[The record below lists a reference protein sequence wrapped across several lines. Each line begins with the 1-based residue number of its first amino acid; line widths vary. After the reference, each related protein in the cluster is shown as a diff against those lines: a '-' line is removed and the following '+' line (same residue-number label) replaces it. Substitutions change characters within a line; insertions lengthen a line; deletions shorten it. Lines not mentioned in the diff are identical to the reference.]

1 MKMAKNASIHAV
13 LSQII
18 VALDAVIPL
27 NSDRVNNT
35 SKKELWRRKQ
45 KSQIAHLYVICGRQ
59 T

>member
-1 MKMAKNASIHAV
+1 MANNASIHAV
-13 LSQII
+13 LSQIV